1 VDPDDP
7 AAGAAEEAQA
17 LLTMAAGAAEA
28 VLEACGLCK
37 AFPGVRALD
46 GVDVVCRPGRVH
58 AVVGENGAGKST
70 LVRILTGNMQPDGGE
85 IRVDGSP
92 VQFADPRQA
101 LARGISAVFQE
112 LTVLPAMSVIDN
124 VMLGQERSRRGRL
137 DRSRQRTT
145 ARAALARVGLGELDL
160 DAPAETLAL
169 ANQQLVEIA
178 RALVRETR
186 VLILDEPTAVLAG
199 EKLQAIFDAVRALT
213 EHGVAVV
220 YISHRLEEIAALAD
234 EVSVLRDG
242 RLVSNGPSAEYD
254 VARLVREMVGRDVDT
269 VFPEPAQPSA
279 EIALRARGLVPAGGA
294 NGVDL
299 DVRKGE
305 IVAVAGMLGSGRSRL
320 LRTLGGIHPRAAGE
334 VTVGDRR
341 VRPSVRDAVR
351 AGLVFVPEERKT
363 EGLVLP
369 LAVRAN
375 TTLADLD
382 GIAPRGWL
390 SPARERAAFE
400 EERRRL
406 SIRAASPD
414 QGTWQ
419 LSGGNQQ
426 KVVLSKWLRTRPR
439 VLLLDEPTRG
449 IDVGAKTEIY
459 ELIRTLAADGMAVV
473 FVSSDLTEVTGLA
486 HRVLVCRDG
495 AVVGELE
502 GEEIDEEQ
510 VMHLALGTSG
520 MPA

>member
-1 VDPDDP
+1 
-7 AAGAAEEAQA
+7 
-17 LLTMAAGAAEA
+17 MAAPDS

-46 GVDVVCRPGRVH
+46 GVDLVCRPGRVH
-58 AVVGENGAGKST
+58 ALVGENGAGKST

-85 IRVDGSP
+85 IRVDGGATT
-92 VQFADPRQA
+92 FADPRQA
-101 LARGISAVFQE
+101 LACGITAVFQE
-112 LTVLPAMSVIDN
+112 LTVLPAMSVLDN

-137 DRSRQRTT
+137 DRSEQRKT

-160 DAPAETLAL
+160 DVPAEELTL

-213 EHGVAVV
+213 EHGVAVL

-234 EVSVLRDG
+234 DVSVLRDG
-242 RLVSNGPSAEYD
+242 RLVSSGPSGDYD
-254 VARLVREMVGRDVDT
+254 VGRLVREMVGRDVDT
-269 VFPEPAQPSA
+269 VFPEPAPPGD
-279 EIALRARGLVPAGGA
+279 EVALEVRGLAPAGPKNEQGL
-294 NGVDL
+294 DL
-299 DVRKGE
+299 SVRKGE

-320 LRTLGGIHPRAAGE
+320 LRTLAGVHSRAAGE

-341 VRPSVRDAVR
+341 LRSSVRDAVH
-351 AGLVFVPEERKT
+351 AGVVFVPEERKT

-375 TTLADLD
+375 TTLADLET
-382 GIAPRGWL
+382 IAPRAWL
-390 SPARERAAFE
+390 SPAREREAFE
-400 EERRRL
+400 EERKRL
-406 SIRAASPD
+406 SIRASSPD

-426 KVVLSKWLRTRPR
+426 KVVLAKWLRTRPR

-449 IDVGAKTEIY
+449 IDVGAKAEIY
-459 ELIRTLAADGMAVV
+459 GLMRALAADGMAVI
-473 FVSSDLTEVTGLA
+473 FASSDLTEVTGLA

-502 GEEIDEEQ
+502 GDEIDEEQ

-520 MPA
+520 TPA

>member
-1 VDPDDP
+1 
-7 AAGAAEEAQA
+7 
-17 LLTMAAGAAEA
+17 MAATSADP

-37 AFPGVRALD
+37 GFPGVRALD
-46 GVDVVCRPGRVH
+46 GVDLVCRPGRVH
-58 AVVGENGAGKST
+58 ALVGENGAGKST
-70 LVRILTGNMQPDGGE
+70 LVRILTGNMEPDAGE

-92 VQFADPRQA
+92 VRFADPRQA
-101 LARGISAVFQE
+101 LACGITAVFQE
-112 LTVLPAMSVIDN
+112 LTVLPAMSVVDN

-137 DRSRQRTT
+137 DRAEQRSLTG
-145 ARAALARVGLGELDL
+145 AALARVGLGDLDL
-160 DAPAETLAL
+160 DAPAESLTLA
-169 ANQQLVEIA
+169 NRQLVEIA

-199 EKLQAIFDAVRALT
+199 EKLEAIFDAVRALR
-213 EHGVAVV
+213 EQGVAVL

-242 RLVSNGPSAEYD
+242 CLVSSGPSGEYD

-269 VFPEPAQPSA
+269 VFPELAPPA
-279 EIALRARGLVPAGGA
+279 EDLALRARGVVPAGRADGK
-294 NGVDL
+294 GFDL
-299 DVRKGE
+299 EVRKGE

-320 LRTLGGIHPRAAGE
+320 LRTLAGVHPRAAGE
-334 VTVGDRR
+334 VTVGDRE
-341 VRPSVRDAVR
+341 VRSSVRDAVR

-369 LAVRAN
+369 LSVRAN
-375 TTLADLD
+375 TTLADLAAV
-382 GIAPRGWL
+382 APRGWL

-400 EERRRL
+400 EERGRL
-406 SIRAASPD
+406 SIRASSPD
-414 QGTWQ
+414 QETWQ

-426 KVVLSKWLRTRPR
+426 KVVLAKWLRTRPH

-459 ELIRTLAADGMAVV
+459 ELMRALAGDGMAVV
-473 FVSSDLTEVTGLA
+473 FASSDLTEVTGLA

-495 AVVGELE
+495 DVVGELE
-502 GEEIDEEQ
+502 GDEIDEEQ

-520 MPA
+520 TLA

>member
-1 VDPDDP
+1 
-7 AAGAAEEAQA
+7 
-17 LLTMAAGAAEA
+17 MA
-28 VLEACGLCK
+28 VLEACGLSK
-37 AFPGVRALD
+37 AFPSVRALD
-46 GVDVVCRPGRVH
+46 DVDLVCQPGRVH
-58 AVVGENGAGKST
+58 ALVGENGAGKST
-70 LVRILTGNMQPDGGE
+70 LVRVLTGNMQPDGGE

-92 VQFADPRQA
+92 VRFTDPRQA
-101 LARGISAVFQE
+101 LACGISAVFQE
-112 LTVLPAMSVIDN
+112 LTVLPAMSVVDN

-137 DRSRQRTT
+137 DRSKQRSV

-160 DAPAETLAL
+160 DLPAESLAL

-199 EKLQAIFDAVRALT
+199 EKLQAIFDAVRALA

-220 YISHRLEEIAALAD
+220 YISHRLEEIGVLAD

-242 RLVSNGPSAEYD
+242 RLVSSGPSGEYD
-254 VARLVREMVGRDVDT
+254 IARLVREMVGRDVDT
-269 VFPEPAQPSA
+269 VFPEPAEPSA
-279 EIALRARGLVPAGGA
+279 DIALRARGLVPAGRDG
-294 NGVDL
+294 NGLDL
-299 DVRKGE
+299 EVREGE

-320 LRTLGGIHPRAAGE
+320 LRTLAGIHPRAAGE
-334 VTVGDRR
+334 VTVGGRG
-341 VRPSVRDAVR
+341 VRPSVRDAIR

-375 TTLADLD
+375 TTLADL
-382 GIAPRGWL
+382 GAVAPRGWL

-406 SIRAASPD
+406 SIRASSPD

-426 KVVLSKWLRTRPR
+426 KVVLAKWLRTRPR

-459 ELIRTLAADGMAVV
+459 ELMRALAADGMAVV

-495 AVVGELE
+495 VVVGELA
-502 GEEIDEEQ
+502 GDAIDEEQ

-520 MPA
+520 TPA

>member
-1 VDPDDP
+1 MAVTP
-7 AAGAAEEAQA
+7 AD
-17 LLTMAAGAAEA
+17 A

-46 GVDVVCRPGRVH
+46 GVDLVCRPGRVH

-85 IRVDGSP
+85 TRVDGSP
-92 VQFADPRQA
+92 VRFADPRQA
-101 LARGISAVFQE
+101 LACGISAVFQE
-112 LTVLPAMSVIDN
+112 LTVLPAMSVLDN
-124 VMLGQERSRRGRL
+124 VMLGQERSRWGRL
-137 DRSRQRTT
+137 DKSQQRNT

-160 DAPAETLAL
+160 DAPAESLAL

-178 RALVRETR
+178 RALVRDTR

-199 EKLQAIFDAVRALT
+199 EKLQAIFEAVRALT

-220 YISHRLEEIAALAD
+220 YISHRLEEIAALAH

-242 RLVSNGPSAEYD
+242 RLVSNGPSDEYD

-279 EIALRARGLVPAGGA
+279 EIALRARGLVPAGRA
-294 NGVDL
+294 NGDGLDL
-299 DVRKGE
+299 EVRKGE

-320 LRTLGGIHPRAAGE
+320 LRTLAGIHPRAAGE

-341 VRPSVRDAVR
+341 VRSSVRDAVR

-390 SPARERAAFE
+390 SPTRERAAFE

-406 SIRAASPD
+406 SIRASSPD

-426 KVVLSKWLRTRPR
+426 KVVLAKWLRKRPR

-459 ELIRTLAADGMAVV
+459 GLMRALAADGMAVV

-502 GEEIDEEQ
+502 GNEIDEEQ

-520 MPA
+520 TRA

>member
-1 VDPDDP
+1 
-7 AAGAAEEAQA
+7 
-17 LLTMAAGAAEA
+17 MAATGADP
-28 VLEACGLCK
+28 VLEACGLSK

-46 GVDVVCRPGRVH
+46 GVDLVCRPGRVH
-58 AVVGENGAGKST
+58 ALVGENGAGKST
-70 LVRILTGNMQPDGGE
+70 LVRILTGNMESDTGE

-92 VQFADPRQA
+92 VRFGDPRQA
-101 LARGISAVFQE
+101 LACGVTAVFQE
-112 LTVLPAMSVIDN
+112 LTVLPAMSVADN
-124 VMLGQERSRRGRL
+124 VMLGQERSRRGLL
-137 DRSRQRTT
+137 DRSEQRSL

-160 DAPAETLAL
+160 NAPAESLTL

-199 EKLQAIFDAVRALT
+199 EKLQAIFDAVRTLT
-213 EHGVAVV
+213 EQGVAVL
-220 YISHRLEEIAALAD
+220 YISHRLEEIEALAD
-234 EVSVLRDG
+234 DVSVLRDG
-242 RLVSNGPSAEYD
+242 RLVSSGPSGEYD

-269 VFPEPAQPSA
+269 VFPEPAA
-279 EIALRARGLVPAGGA
+279 HGEALALRARGVVPAGGA
-294 NGVDL
+294 GGEGLDL
-299 DVRKGE
+299 EVREGE

-320 LRTLGGIHPRAAGE
+320 LRTLAGVHPRVAGE
-334 VTVGDRR
+334 VTVGDDA
-341 VRPSVRDAVR
+341 VGSSVRDAVR

-363 EGLVLP
+363 EGLVLS
-369 LAVRAN
+369 LSVRAN
-375 TTLADLD
+375 TTLADLPA
-382 GIAPRGWL
+382 IAPRGWL

-400 EERRRL
+400 EERGRL
-406 SIRAASPD
+406 SIRASSPD
-414 QGTWQ
+414 QGAWQ

-426 KVVLSKWLRTRPR
+426 KVVLAKWLRTRPR

-459 ELIRTLAADGMAVV
+459 GLVRALAADGMAVV
-473 FVSSDLTEVTGLA
+473 FASSDLTEVTGLA

-495 AVVGELE
+495 AVVGELA

-520 MPA
+520 ALA